1 MIVAEFGLGSLGST
15 DFQRQYLNPI
25 NIPLDNDGSVICV
38 CFIFKNEKHKHKPR
52 KDSIRLSRRSSFAVD
67 LRRRG
72 AVSRPWRVSS
82 AECDLRGDAGGGLSA
97 LGQARCAGS

>member
-25 NIPLDNDGSVICV
+25 NIPLDNNGLVICV
-38 CFIFKNEKHKHKPR
+38 CFIFKNEKHKHEPR
-52 KDSIRLSRRSSFAVD
+52 TDPFRLSRRSSFAVN